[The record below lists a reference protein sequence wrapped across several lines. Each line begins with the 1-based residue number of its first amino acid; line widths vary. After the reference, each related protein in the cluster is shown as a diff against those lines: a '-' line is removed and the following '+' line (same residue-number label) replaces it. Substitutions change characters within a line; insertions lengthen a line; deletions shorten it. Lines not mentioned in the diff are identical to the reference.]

1 MIWYC
6 AFYSCWKTLTVRYSW
21 VKHMSKSLQINFI
34 WFFLFFSS
42 ELKLWSFWYSKLL
55 GNYRWMMLI
64 DFSVLPR
71 RLLKHKFYHFSW
83 FNLTLKLNYPSWETL
98 YIHLHKLARSYE
110 VSLKC
115 VAGVVAG
122 VDVVDEVVVDV
133 VYHFSWFTHSEIDV
147 VVLLFCFQGFLCIT
161 SNKMNFIRECIR
173 VLQLADSSTGSDLI
187 SVLIS
192 TAGWSIRIGIGRG
205 PRRCCWCWGS
215 AGVRISLGG
224 RGTTFCGRNSLLS
237 DKTWAVSVWGGGRS
251 LSASEARKS
260 FISNSRKTRLWWWG
274 IPGGKRVSVNWRC
287 LDISSV
293 HDIGF
298 GRYSFKMP

>member
-1 MIWYC
+1 
-6 AFYSCWKTLTVRYSW
+6 
-21 VKHMSKSLQINFI
+21 MSKSLQINFI

-133 VYHFSWFTHSEIDV
+133 IRIRGCCRMTVRSPPVPVTS
-147 VVLLFCFQGFLCIT
+147 GFLSIT
-161 SNKMNFIRECIR
+161 SLLRKLE
-173 VLQLADSSTGSDLI
+173 SSLTPTFAAEGIFSSFEGFCRCRKIVFEFTTSSLGVV
-187 SVLIS
+187 S
-192 TAGWSIRIGIGRG
+192 SIR
-205 PRRCCWCWGS
+205 WG
-215 AGVRISLGG
+215 LK
-224 RGTTFCGRNSLLS
+224 L
-237 DKTWAVSVWGGGRS
+237 K
-251 LSASEARKS
+251 K
-260 FISNSRKTRLWWWG
+260 
-274 IPGGKRVSVNWRC
+274 
-287 LDISSV
+287 
-293 HDIGF
+293 
-298 GRYSFKMP
+298 